1 MSDCSYML
9 LNINALK
16 NKEESCGKKNT
27 AFDIAGQ
34 FGSCIYILLKRVFI
48 QSPRLQVVS
57 HQ

>member
-1 MSDCSYML
+1 MSKSGRRIL
-9 LNINALK
+9 R
-16 NKEESCGKKNT
+16 KKNT